1 MSSLMLMGAQNN
13 IEITNRTPRSMMGS
27 LNGVKGIPWASSFN
41 VSSGSINERKLEIK
55 AIIIDRERY
64 LLVIHTKNNRRKVN
78 GTKAPE
84 IGDQVIPIIDR
95 KKIEGKFVEPGFW
108 KIISI
113 HQRFSKDNKTRLML
127 KDKPFED

>member
-1 MSSLMLMGAQNN
+1 MSSLVLMGAQNN
-13 IEITNRTPRSMMGS
+13 IEITNRTLRSMMGS

-41 VSSGSINERKLEIK
+41 VSSGSINEKNLEIK
-55 AIIIDRERY
+55 AIIIDRY
-64 LLVIHTKNNRRKVN
+64 LLVIHTKNNRRKVD

-95 KKIEGKFVEPGFW
+95 KKIKGTFVEPGFW

-113 HQRFSKDNKTRLML
+113 H
-127 KDKPFED
+127 